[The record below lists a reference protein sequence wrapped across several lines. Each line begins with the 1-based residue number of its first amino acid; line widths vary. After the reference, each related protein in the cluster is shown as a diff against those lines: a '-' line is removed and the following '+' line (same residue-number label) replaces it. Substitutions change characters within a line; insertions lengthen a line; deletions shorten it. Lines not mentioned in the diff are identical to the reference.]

1 MTWRKEALRIF
12 SDAGARLLADNDE
25 AVEMPKVKG
34 LILQRRNNRGL
45 HHVHGGQQ
53 PCKRST
59 MPCKTGA

>member
-25 AVEMPKVKG
+25 AVAMPKVKG

-45 HHVHGGQQ
+45 HHVHG
-53 PCKRST
+53 
-59 MPCKTGA
+59 